1 MCHFCV
7 SEVHYVGHVLSSD
20 GIKPDLQKV
29 EAINTIPIP
38 ANCKELQSFLGVV
51 TYLSKLSSFQTCP
64 RKPLH
69 CTSCS
74 RMMLT
79 PKNWRLSLLM
89 QVQKVWVLSFYRMTA
104 LWRGG
109 FKGPNS
115 EPAKLRTDR
124 ERDAGYSL
132 WLRILET
139 DHKPLETI
147 LKKPI
152 IKHPSICKRDPQNE
166 ALCSQRQIHTMQST
180 YSRRYA
186 LQSLLIY

>member
-1 MCHFCV
+1 MV
-7 SEVHYVGHVLSSD
+7 SNQTHKKLKQSTQRIAELSGCCNLLVQVKFIPNMS
-20 GIKPDLQKV
+20 QK
-29 EAINTIPIP
+29 A
-38 ANCKELQSFLGVV
+38 AA
-51 TYLSKLSSFQTCP
+51 
-64 RKPLH
+64 LH
-69 CTSCS
+69 Q
-74 RMMLT
+74 LIH
-79 PKNWRLSLLM
+79 NDFDVQM

-104 LWRGG
+104 LWCGG
-109 FKGPNS
+109 LKSPNS

-152 IKHPSICKRDPQNE
+152 IKHPSICKRDPLNE
-166 ALCSQRQIHTMQST
+166 ALCSQRQIHIRQST

-186 LQSLLIY
+186 LQSLLTY